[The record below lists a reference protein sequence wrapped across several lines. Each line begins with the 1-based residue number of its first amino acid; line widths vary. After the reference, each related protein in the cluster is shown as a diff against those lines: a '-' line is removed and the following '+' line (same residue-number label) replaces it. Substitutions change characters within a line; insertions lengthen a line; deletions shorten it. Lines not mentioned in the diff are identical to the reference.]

1 MQIEAKLK
9 TNAYLFNLE
18 ARKIQYVRDRTAG
31 LVYDYIW
38 PRLAKHE
45 FKTAKEVFTS
55 LTSIYNDL
63 HKKQKAKAELAK
75 LY

>member
-18 ARKIQYVRDRTAG
+18 ARKIQYISNYTTSLA
-31 LVYDYIW
+31 YDYIQ
-38 PRLAKHE
+38 PKLAKHE

-55 LTSIYNDL
+55 LTSIYNNL
-63 HKKQKAKAELAK
+63 YKKQKAKAELAK

>member
-18 ARKIQYVRDRTAG
+18 AREIQYVRDYTAG
-31 LVYDYIW
+31 LAYDYIQ

-45 FKTAKEVFTS
+45 FKTAEEVFAS
-55 LTSIYNDL
+55 LTSIYDDP